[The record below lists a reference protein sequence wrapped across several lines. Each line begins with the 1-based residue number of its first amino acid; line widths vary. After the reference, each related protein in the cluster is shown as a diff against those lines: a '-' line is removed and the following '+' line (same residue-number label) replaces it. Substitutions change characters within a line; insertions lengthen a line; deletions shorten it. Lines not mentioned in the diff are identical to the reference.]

1 MELFTYIFNFL
12 IAVFKSGT
20 FWAAVAAIGTVSSL
34 YFIYKQ
40 ITNTRKAAAYEF
52 LRREE
57 DRFRS
62 EKMLCERSNLAKI
75 LLLSPDNY
83 KEIYKYA
90 DPVLDYFEFLGLILR
105 QRMTSLYFVWTMFTY
120 YTLHYWAVLEKL
132 IQWVRKDKNDPTYY
146 CDFEYLHQRLLKFEK
161 KMTGK
166 KKIEFTPSELH
177 RFLIEELQEKEL
189 KSEVRV
195 RLFQPFDQSRIKEIE
210 ESSFCKA
217 KAYPRSK
224 IGDRY
229 KEHPEGFLVLV
240 ADILGEVVGYIIGY
254 ISDQTG
260 KIDSIAVDP
269 TFRHLGIGRKLT
281 DSIQEE
287 FRKNG
292 IKTCSLEVSTTNEP
306 AIRFFKSIGF
316 QIVETLKG
324 YCSDNS
330 DAYLMRMNIDEKNVT

>member
-1 MELFTYIFNFL
+1 MELLTHIFNFL
-12 IAVFKSGT
+12 TAVFKSGT

-52 LRREE
+52 LRRED

-83 KEIYKYA
+83 NEIDIYA
-90 DPVLDYFEFLGLILR
+90 DQIFDYFEDLGLILR
-105 QRMTSLYFVWTMFTY
+105 KGLAPVYFVWAMNAY
-120 YTLHYWAVLEKL
+120 YVLRYWAVLAKF
-132 IQWVRKDKNDPTYY
+132 IQWVREDRNDPTYY
-146 CDFEYLHQRLLKFEK
+146 CDFEYLHQRILKFEK

-166 KKIEFTPSELH
+166 KKIEFTPNQLH
-177 RFLIEELQEKEL
+177 KFLMEELKEEEL
-189 KSEVRV
+189 KLRV
-195 RLFQPFDQSRIKEIE
+195 QARPFLLSDLDRIIEIE
-210 ESSFCKA
+210 ESSFSKA

-224 IGDRY
+224 FVELH
-229 KEHPEGFLVLV
+229 KEHPEGFLV

-254 ISDQTG
+254 ISDKIG
-260 KIDSIAVDP
+260 EIDSVAVDP

-281 DSIQEE
+281 DFILEE
-287 FRKNG
+287 FRERG

-306 AIRFFKSIGF
+306 AIHFYESTGF
-316 QIVETLKG
+316 QIVKTLKG
-324 YCSDNS
+324 YYSDNS
-330 DAYLMRMNIDEKNVT
+330 DAYLMRMNI